1 MNPDLSAPAPLESSD
16 YFPMIT
22 VDDDLWPLD
31 GIVQLISRQA
41 LPEPYRYLLAHRHHM
56 TVTLEDFYQKIVTVQ
71 VVDSRRKDNLYS
83 REIVLNPKEEDRVIL
98 YGIVR
103 IDLSCCLPEVAR
115 EIVAEQT
122 PLGHILIKHNIL
134 RRVEPTGFYKVIPHR
149 GLQNK
154 MRLAQ
159 AEELYGR
166 SGMIFF
172 DNRPVIAVLEILG
185 PANNTISNR

>member
-31 GIVQLISRQA
+31 GIAQLISRQS

-56 TVTLEDFYQKIVTVQ
+56 TVTLEDFYQKIVTVR
-71 VVDSRRKDNLYS
+71 VVDSMRKDNLYS
-83 REIVLNPKEEDRVIL
+83 REIILNPKGEDRVIL

-103 IDLSCCLPEVAR
+103 IDLSCCLQEVAA
-115 EIVAEQT
+115 EIVAEKT

-134 RRVEPTGFYKVIPHR
+134 RRVEPTGFYKVIPYR

-154 MRLAQ
+154 MRLTQ

-166 SGMIFF
+166 SGVIFF

-185 PANNTISNR
+185 PAHNSNNR